1 MKAKQILQWRKTR
14 IVTSTP
20 DLKEMLMKALPFIK
34 GDDTRGKLGIL
45 EWRKNNRN
53 GEYLSYIADIFS
65 SEYFKNMTIVS
76 ENY

>member
-1 MKAKQILQWRKTR
+1 MRKTR

-34 GDDTRGKLGIL
+34 GDDTRGKLGIH

-53 GEYLSYIADIFS
+53 GEYLSYIEDIFS